1 MPQGAVNISSVN
13 GLSVTDGSTTVA
25 FAKSITIVGATIVG
39 ATGGR
44 VTITVTGGGPTGA
57 KGATGATGPT
67 GATSGLVGPTGPT
80 GPTGP

>member
-1 MPQGAVNISSVN
+1 MPQGAVNIGSVN
-13 GLSVTDGSTTVA
+13 GLSVSDGSTTVA
-25 FAKSITIVGATIVG
+25 FAKTLTIVGATVTST
-39 ATGGR
+39 TGGH